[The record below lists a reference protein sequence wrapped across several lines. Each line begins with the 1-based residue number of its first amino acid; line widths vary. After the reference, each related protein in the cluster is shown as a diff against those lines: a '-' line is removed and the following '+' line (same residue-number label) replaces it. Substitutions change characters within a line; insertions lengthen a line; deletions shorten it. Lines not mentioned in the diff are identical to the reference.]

1 MIFQVPIE
9 LEIEDKFVQAIID
22 LDTGFIGFT
31 EKVDGQEIEYY
42 YAESPVE
49 FKKALL
55 KKLEP
60 LFSERITTN
69 FKISGKNETMKFI
82 SKYLREK
89 AGNKL

>member
-9 LEIEDKFVQAIID
+9 LEIENRIVQAIID

-31 EKVDGQEIEYY
+31 EKIKDKEIEYY
-42 YAESPVE
+42 YGESPVE

-55 KKLEP
+55 KRLEP
-60 LFSERITTN
+60 VFGERITTN
-69 FKISGKNETMKFI
+69 FKISGKNENMRFI

-89 AGNKL
+89 AGNK